1 MVLWLWQ
8 WGEQRAGL
16 SARAY
21 AVDGDDCRVH
31 QAHLLVLVDAQLVAA
46 APAALHGRDLGVG
59 LGTRWQ
65 QEAHAAGNEHMP
77 DAVDVEVVLL
87 RLHEGVERYS
97 RRGDH
102 GAREQEEHP
111 ALPGGWV
118 AAATADGADGLREKH
133 MHEYVVTHTNTQITH
148 HRRHKSAHIE
158 TDRDKQREHRK
169 SDTLYLI

>member
-8 WGEQRAGL
+8 WGKQRAGL

-46 APAALHGRDLGVG
+46 APAAFHGRDLGVG
-59 LGTRWQ
+59 LGARRQ
-65 QEAHAAGNEHMP
+65 QEAHAAGNEHVP

-87 RLHEGVERYS
+87 RLHEGVERHG

-111 ALPGGWV
+111 ALPGRGV
-118 AAATADGADGLREKH
+118 AAAAADGADSLQEIH
-133 MHEYVVTHTNTQITH
+133 THEESYTLTYKSRNSKDTC
-148 HRRHKSAHIE
+148 KSAHVCG
-158 TDRDKQREHRK
+158 DKQ
-169 SDTLYLI
+169 TQTA